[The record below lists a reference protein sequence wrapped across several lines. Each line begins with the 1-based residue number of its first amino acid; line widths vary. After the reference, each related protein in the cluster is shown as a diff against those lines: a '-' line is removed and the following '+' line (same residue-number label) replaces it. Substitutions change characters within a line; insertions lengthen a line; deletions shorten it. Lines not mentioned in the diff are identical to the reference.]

1 MEHIDNYTGK
11 KVIIRADRA
20 GVFFG
25 TLAAKEGSEVK
36 LTNCR
41 RIWRWD
47 GAASLSEL
55 ALSGVATPDGCYFS
69 VTVASI
75 VVLGVI
81 EIIPCTEK
89 AVASIEAVPVWK
101 MSK

>member
-1 MEHIDNYTGK
+1 MESYINK
-11 KVIIRADRA
+11 QVIVRADRA

-25 TLAAKEGSEVK
+25 TLAEKEGNEVK

-41 RIWRWD
+41 RIWKWS

-55 ALSGVATPDGCYFS
+55 AVNGVTNPRDCKFS
-69 VTVASI
+69 VPVKSI
-75 VVLGVI
+75 IVEGVI
-81 EIIPCTEK
+81 EIIPCEQK
-89 AVASIEAVPVWK
+89 AIESINAVPEWR

>member
-1 MEHIDNYTGK
+1 MNYPINK
-11 KVIIRADRA
+11 IVIVRTESA

-25 TLAAKEGSEVK
+25 TLAEKEGNEVK

-41 RIWRWD
+41 RIWKWS

-55 ALSGVATPDGCYFS
+55 AVSGVTNPGDCKFS
-69 VTVASI
+69 VPVQSI

-81 EIIPCTEK
+81 EIIPCEQK
-89 AVASIEAVPVWK
+89 AIESINAVPVWK

>member
-1 MEHIDNYTGK
+1 MNYPINEI
-11 KVIIRADRA
+11 VIVRADRA

-25 TLAAKEGSEVK
+25 TLAEKEGNEVK

-41 RIWRWD
+41 RIWKWS

-55 ALSGVATPDGCYFS
+55 AVNGVTNPGDCKFS
-69 VTVASI
+69 VPVKSI
-75 VVLGVI
+75 IVEGVI
-81 EIIPCTEK
+81 EIIPCEQK
-89 AVASIEAVPVWK
+89 AIESINAVPVWR

>member
-1 MEHIDNYTGK
+1 MNNPLNEI
-11 KVIIRADRA
+11 VIVRAERA

-25 TLAAKEGSEVK
+25 TLAEKEGNEVK

-41 RIWRWD
+41 RIWKWS

-55 ALSGVATPDGCYFS
+55 AVNGVTNPGDCKFS
-69 VTVASI
+69 VPVQSI

-81 EIIPCTEK
+81 EIIPCEQK
-89 AVASIEAVPVWK
+89 AIESINAVPVWK

>member
-1 MEHIDNYTGK
+1 MNYPINEI
-11 KVIIRADRA
+11 VIVRADRA

-25 TLAAKEGSEVK
+25 TLAEKEGNEVK

-41 RIWRWD
+41 RIWYWD

-55 ALSGVATPDGCYFS
+55 AVNGVTNPGDCKFS
-69 VTVASI
+69 VPVQSI

-81 EIIPCTEK
+81 EIIPCEQK
-89 AVASIEAVPVWK
+89 AIESINAVPVWK

>member
-1 MEHIDNYTGK
+1 MNYPINEI
-11 KVIIRADRA
+11 VIVRAESA

-25 TLAAKEGSEVK
+25 TLAEKEGNEVK

-41 RIWRWD
+41 RIWKWS

-55 ALSGVATPDGCYFS
+55 AVNGVTNPGDCKFS
-69 VTVASI
+69 VPVQSI
-75 VVLGVI
+75 VVLGAI
-81 EIIPCTEK
+81 EIIPCEQK
-89 AVASIEAVPVWK
+89 AIESINAVPVWK